1 MPPLYVHK
9 TLRCHEAGIQSGSDK
24 CLIGSVSAGSIVA
37 SLCLMWLRQNLP
49 KLCYGSSVK
58 VQCG

>member
-24 CLIGSVSAGSIVA
+24 CLIGSVSAGSIIAPPCVF
-37 SLCLMWLRQNLP
+37 P
-49 KLCYGSSVK
+49 KLGKIFDLIFKTSR
-58 VQCG
+58 Q